1 MELEFYVTTAQ
12 QRGAAVQQL
21 MCRVSSSDHGVE
33 LKINNI
39 WK

>member
-1 MELEFYVTTAQ
+1 MELEFCVTITQ

-21 MCRVSSSDHGVE
+21 MCQVPDSDHGVE

-39 WK
+39 